1 MTTGTVSPSG
11 DGQQPLLS
19 LRGITKSFGA
29 VDVLKGVDLDC
40 YLGQV
45 TALVGDNG
53 AGKSTLVKGIAGTY
67 TFDGGTYL
75 FEGREVNVNSPKAAS
90 DLGIEVV
97 YQDLAL
103 CDNLDVVHNMFLGR
117 EEVNGIVM
125 DETTMERR
133 AQETLKGLSVRTL

>member
-1 MTTGTVSPSG
+1 MTTGTVSTQG
-11 DGQQPLLS
+11 EGQPLLS

-67 TFDGGTYL
+67 TFDGGSYL
-75 FEGREVNVNSPKAAS
+75 FAINHT
-90 DLGIEVV
+90 GIELAVGASG
-97 YQDLAL
+97 QDLLSGEVFESTAP
-103 CDNLDVVHNMFLGR
+103 VGPGAVRVIREAGR
-117 EEVNGIVM
+117 
-125 DETTMERR
+125 
-133 AQETLKGLSVRTL
+133 